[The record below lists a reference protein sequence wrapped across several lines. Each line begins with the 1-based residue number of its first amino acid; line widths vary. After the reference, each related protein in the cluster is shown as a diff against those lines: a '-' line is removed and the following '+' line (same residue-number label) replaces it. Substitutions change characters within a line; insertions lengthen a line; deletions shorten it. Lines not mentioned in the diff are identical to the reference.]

1 MAGLLSAILGL
12 FVLVGWLSG
21 VPWIKSVLPGAV
33 TMKANTAAAFLL
45 GGGSL
50 WFFEAHGNGI
60 RSRFGQVLGAGV
72 ALIGSASL
80 IEYVFGWRLGIDELL
95 FRDETVAYNVL
106 RGRMSPYSAVAF
118 TAIGIGMA
126 LLPARSLRWLVWM
139 TGTLTLLIGGLAF
152 LGYLWSAT
160 ELVTDR
166 FLPPVAVNTAVG
178 FIILGLGTLIA
189 GRAPAAEPP
198 GPSVPLS
205 AIEIRTLI
213 GFLAALSL
221 LLLTGGQTYRAA
233 VAAQES
239 AHWVVHTLQ
248 VRSALQRL
256 SAALSEAESEERA
269 YLLGGNPDFLG
280 AYKRN
285 ADEANQ
291 QTEALAQLI
300 ADNPDQARKF
310 KELRLLLRR
319 RLAGLGNS
327 VDSLS
332 PSGNTGAQGLATGG
346 EARRLG
352 GAIRLLI
359 SQMNSLED
367 KLLEARE
374 ADASRDQAKTL
385 LYLLVTVS
393 AAVAGFLTLYSGIRR
408 EMAARTLAEDSLR
421 RSEENL
427 AVTLHSIGDAVLATD
442 TERRIT
448 RLNPVAEK
456 LTGWTQADAAGHL
469 VDEVFR
475 IVNEET
481 RKPAVIPVEKVLAT
495 GEIHGLANHTVL
507 IARDGTERAIA
518 DSAAPIREA
527 GGRILG
533 VVLVFRDV
541 TAEQAARKALQ
552 ESEERYR
559 TLFNSID
566 EGFCIIEMIFDQREK
581 SVDYRFLEINQSFER
596 QTGLIDAQGKT
607 MRQLAPEHEQH
618 WFDIY
623 GRIALTGEPA
633 RFQNR
638 AEQLHRTY
646 DVYAFRFGDP
656 ANRRVAI
663 LFNDISERKMT
674 EERIVRLNADLASRA
689 SELEAANKELESFS
703 YAVSHDLRAPLRHV
717 QGYVELLTRELPAQ
731 LSDQGRRYLKTIT
744 KAAQDMGLLIDE
756 LLSFSRSARTE
767 MREIAV
773 DLDKMIQDV
782 LRGMELAVRGRNIV
796 WKIASLPRARGD
808 PPMLRQV
815 WANLLGN
822 AVKYTR
828 GRSPAQIEIG
838 VAGAENGRIILF
850 VRDNGAGF
858 DMKYAD
864 KLFGV
869 FQRLHRAEEFEGTGI
884 GLANVRRIVS
894 RHGGRTWA
902 EGKLGEGATFYF
914 TLAPAAEGSPS
925 NGL

>member
-300 ADNPDQARKF
+300 ADNPDQVRKF